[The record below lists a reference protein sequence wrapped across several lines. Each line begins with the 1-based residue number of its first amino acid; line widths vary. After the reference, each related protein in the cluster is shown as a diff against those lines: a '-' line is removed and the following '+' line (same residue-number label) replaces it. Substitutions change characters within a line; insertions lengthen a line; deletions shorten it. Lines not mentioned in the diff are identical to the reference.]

1 MPRPV
6 PSIEFTSE
14 SKASRCPDR
23 GKACSAAPAPLLAA
37 RSFPHPMET
46 AEIIA
51 IGSELLTPHRVDSN
65 SLYLTGQLNSIGIE
79 VDLKVVAGDQETRL
93 EQVARSAVERSPLV
107 IATGG
112 LGPTEDDITRKVFA
126 RVLRRQMV
134 LQHDILQTIR
144 DRFRSRGLEM
154 PGNNARQAL
163 VPVGARILDNPLGT
177 APGLW
182 LEKGEGEVVIIL
194 LPGVPSEMKAIFEE
208 SCLPLLSQRSGGFHL
223 FTRVLRSTGMTESQ
237 LDEQIAPIYMPYKNP
252 VTTILSGRGEIQ
264 VHLTGRAKSR
274 QEAENLVHEVADRIQ
289 VKLGDF
295 IFSTG
300 DQSLEQVVGEF
311 LLRKKET
318 LAVAESCTGGLIAE
332 RITRVPGSSRYF
344 MGGVTCYSNPSK
356 VEFTGMPPL
365 LLEMSGAVS
374 AEVAK
379 RLAEGIRDRMGAS
392 IGIGVTGV
400 AGPSG
405 GSREK
410 PVGLVHLALAKGD
423 QVEHREC
430 RFSGDR
436 ERIRFWASQTALD
449 MVRRRLL

>member
-1 MPRPV
+1 
-6 PSIEFTSE
+6 
-14 SKASRCPDR
+14 
-23 GKACSAAPAPLLAA
+23 
-37 RSFPHPMET
+37 MET

-65 SLYLTGQLNSIGIE
+65 SLYLTRQLNSIGIE
-79 VDLKVVAGDQETRL
+79 VDLKVVAGDQEARL
-93 EQVARSAVERSPLV
+93 EQVVRSAVERSPLV

-112 LGPTEDDITRKVFA
+112 LGPTEDDITRKVVA
-126 RVLRRQMV
+126 RVLQRQMV
-134 LQHDILQTIR
+134 LQHDILETIR
-144 DRFRSRGLEM
+144 NRFRSRGLEM

-163 VPVGARILDNPLGT
+163 VPVGARILDNRLGT

-182 LEKGEGEVVIIL
+182 LEKGEVVIIL

-208 SCLPLLSQRSGGFHL
+208 SCLPLLKQRSKGFHL
-223 FTRVLRSTGMTESQ
+223 VTRVLRSTGMTESQ
-237 LDEQIAPIYMPYKNP
+237 LDERIAPIYTPYKNP

-274 QEAENLVHEVADRIQ
+274 QEAEALVHEVAERIQ
-289 VKLGDF
+289 VELGDF
-295 IFSTG
+295 IFSAG
-300 DQSLEQVVGEF
+300 DQSLEQVLGEC
-311 LLRKKET
+311 LVSKKET

-344 MGGVTCYSNPSK
+344 MGGVTCYSNQSK

-379 RLAEGIRDRMGAS
+379 SLAEGIRDRMGAS
-392 IGIGVTGV
+392 IGVGVTGV

-410 PVGLVHLALAKGD
+410 PVGLVHLAVATGNK
-423 QVEHREC
+423 VEHREC

>member
-1 MPRPV
+1 
-6 PSIEFTSE
+6 
-14 SKASRCPDR
+14 
-23 GKACSAAPAPLLAA
+23 
-37 RSFPHPMET
+37 MET

-65 SLYLTGQLNSIGIE
+65 SLYLTRQLNSIGIE

-93 EQVARSAVERSPLV
+93 EQVARSAVERSSLV

-134 LQHDILQTIR
+134 LQDDILQTIR
-144 DRFRSRGLEM
+144 SRFRSRGLEM

-163 VPVGARILDNPLGT
+163 VPVGARVLDNRLGT

-182 LEKGEGEVVIIL
+182 LEKGEGVIIL

-208 SCLPLLSQRSGGFHL
+208 SCLPLLSQRSKGFHL

-237 LDEQIAPIYMPYKNP
+237 LDEQIAPIYTPYRNP

-264 VHLTGRAKSR
+264 IHLTGRAKSL
-274 QEAENLVHEVADRIQ
+274 QEAEALVHEVAEPIQ
-289 VKLGDF
+289 VKLGDC
-295 IFSTG
+295 IFSSG
-300 DQSLEQVVGEF
+300 DQSLEEVVGEC
-311 LLRKKET
+311 LVSKKET

-344 MGGVTCYSNPSK
+344 MGGVTCYSNQSK

-374 AEVAK
+374 AEVA
-379 RLAEGIRDRMGAS
+379 RSLAEGVRDRMGAS

-405 GSREK
+405 GSPEK
-410 PVGLVHLALAKGD
+410 PVGLVHLALAMGD